1 MKDAKNKRNKFQHRM
16 STDEHNKKIYR
27 KKKEI
32 KINRIKI
39 MPKEWGFFFS
49 PGGKCSFLREY
60 AGNELCYWRSQCVV
74 CPR

>member
-1 MKDAKNKRNKFQHRM
+1 
-16 STDEHNKKIYR
+16 
-27 KKKEI
+27 
-32 KINRIKI
+32 

-60 AGNELCYWRSQCVV
+60 AAGNELCYWISQCVV